1 MRATRRQTTSFAV
14 GRCAGSAAQHLSI
27 RARYSLFMGV
37 GRIAL
42 GSTAV
47 AAGAGAADAARSL
60 AAALPSR
67 LPLTM
72 GGPRAS
78 WAPAGGTPPAV
89 GVVAAPG
96 GSSPVSAESC
106 GDAGCDARAADGSVA
121 SPVSA
126 AMAACSPL
134 RDALS
139 RPSCEPDKPGVSP
152 YTGPADDEWDSLAL
166 SSAAVLD
173 RCRRPAVDGRER

>member
-78 WAPAGGTPPAV
+78 
-89 GVVAAPG
+89 
-96 GSSPVSAESC
+96 AEDC
-106 GDAGCDARAADGSVA
+106 GDAGCDARAVDGSVA